1 MLGVHTPESRGEADL
16 AAVERKAKE
25 DDLAFPIAVDNQAAT
40 WKAWDNRWWPSIYL
54 IDKKGYARYRW
65 DGELK
70 WKGAAGEEI
79 MRQKIEALLKEK
91 E

>member
-25 DDLAFPIAVDNQAAT
+25 EDLAFPIAVDNQSAT
-40 WKAWDNRWWPSIYL
+40 WKAWENRWWPSIYL

-65 DGELK
+65 DGELN
-70 WKGAAGEEI
+70 WKGARGQEI
-79 MRQKIEALLKEK
+79 MEKKIEALLAEK
-91 E
+91 